1 MGRPLPPPLRA
12 AGTRATALP
21 RLRPSP
27 TTPVRCFG
35 GFATPPWAGKASVAG
50 WKGEERAVPRRRSPP
65 RAKAKKKKKKLA
77 RPPAPPPY
85 LLDPLPAL
93 VHALEIGGQHVVLQ
107 DHVVKDV
114 HPVDERLHAAD
125 ALKKRARVVGQRR
138 GRGRG
143 RRASLGGRAHCFLN
157 TQTPRGGG
165 GTRWRGRGADPV
177 RGAAVLSARQLR
189 AGRSAGGTTLE
200 GVRESKASERERG
213 ASAPRPAHWS
223 KRREHQAPPRP
234 RSLSLHP
241 AHKKKWRPPPTPA
254 GGGSPCGTPTPPRRR
269 PCLPPPPLR

>member
-1 MGRPLPPPLRA
+1 MVTTSGQPALRSTRPGQVGRGGVGGINSGTGGAEARDRGACVGRPLPPPLRA

-27 TTPVRCFG
+27 TTPGRCFG
-35 GFATPPWAGKASVAG
+35 GFATPRWAGKASVAG

-65 RAKAKKKKKKLA
+65 RPKAKKKKKKLA
-77 RPPAPPPY
+77 RPQAPPPY

-125 ALKKRARVVGQRR
+125 ALKKRARVVGRRR
-138 GRGRG
+138 GCGRG

-157 TQTPRGGG
+157 TQTPLGVGVGGDAVARSRSG
-165 GTRWRGRGADPV
+165 PGARCCGAVGQAIEGWALGRRHVGRWRV
-177 RGAAVLSARQLR
+177 
-189 AGRSAGGTTLE
+189 
-200 GVRESKASERERG
+200 
-213 ASAPRPAHWS
+213 
-223 KRREHQAPPRP
+223 
-234 RSLSLHP
+234 
-241 AHKKKWRPPPTPA
+241 
-254 GGGSPCGTPTPPRRR
+254 
-269 PCLPPPPLR
+269 